1 MHQLPNHNRHSAI
14 HSRHLLQAKK
24 RERIRSLGKHI
35 ILRRNGENIETLL
48 LDREIGL
55 EGFLFLCERE
65 VPDVRGHCM
74 IAELEKQ
81 GQQPVQLAICIVSN
95 AGHIFGRDL
104 FIFGIFPFSFRPEFI
119 GHCLYT
125 GNEPC
130 FAPVVQHM
138 ADEVRLMVFTENGS
152 ICSSIS
158 KSFTSRRRAFSEM
171 FL

>member
-1 MHQLPNHNRHSAI
+1 M
-14 HSRHLLQAKK
+14 
-24 RERIRSLGKHI
+24 
-35 ILRRNGENIETLL
+35 
-48 LDREIGL
+48 DCEIGL

-95 AGHIFGRDL
+95 AGHIFGRDP
-104 FIFGIFPFSFRPEFI
+104 FIIGTFPFSFRPEFI

-138 ADEVRLMVFTENGS
+138 ADEVRLMVFTENGLDVF
-152 ICSSIS
+152 IHFQIIHFPAE
-158 KSFTSRRRAFSEM
+158 SFLGDVSMKMVAFKQA
-171 FL
+171 FDGFCLVGILDHLFQCFIVHDFA